1 MTIREEILEIPVP
14 DYESE
19 IQKPMAGKN
28 HARIQTRL
36 VSYLDQHY
44 DSEFDI
50 LSELDLE
57 LPGRARPDVCIYPNL
72 SFDWWDEVHK
82 VQDPP
87 LTTIEILSYGQ
98 GVEDLLDK
106 AREIYFPSGVKSSWF
121 IVPAFGVVHIA
132 IPGQETL
139 TFTKKDRLKDP
150 ATGIE
155 VDLSEIF
162 R

>member
-28 HARIQTRL
+28 HSIIQRRL
-36 VSYLDQHY
+36 IVALDKY
-44 DSEFDI
+44 DDQYDVMP
-50 LSELDLE
+50 ELDLE
-57 LPGRARPDVCIYPNL
+57 LPARARPDICIYPNL
-72 SFDWWDEVHK
+72 SYDWWDEVHK
-82 VQDPP
+82 VKEPP
-87 LTTIEILSYGQ
+87 ITTIEILSYAQ
-98 GVEDLLDK
+98 GVEDLLKK
-106 AREIYFPSGVKSSWF
+106 ARDIYFSSGVKSSWF
-121 IVPAFGVVHIA
+121 VEPAFGIVHVA
-132 IPGQETL
+132 VPGQETL

-155 VDLSEIF
+155 VELSEIF